1 MMAAPST
8 LANCKRIASMRLAA
22 WVLFSVAW
30 RGQACGQA
38 PCNVTTFDE
47 GAAGPEL
54 PCTLLVD
61 GSISESNQ
69 TRYVQATQE
78 VVVTPGA
85 NGTHVMPQVKLE
97 VRPADLGL
105 NVLDTTAVFGQYDL
119 VEVSIP
125 FPAALDTL
133 FRNHFMARYI
143 HEWSSVWGAGD
154 PAAYSYCDTCTLNP
168 FDPEEVDVWIISER
182 WQDGAWVDR
191 KRTNGFYYVDFQRT
205 LEASPPYM
213 EHDSLGKFNWTPL
226 PNELQFIDQLREF
239 RGRMAFAETGTY
251 RLTAMSWADGF
262 HQSEPILV
270 EVVASA
276 SKGYVQVDSAHPQY
290 LMFGNK
296 ELHFP
301 CGPNLQAN
309 ARRSKV
315 PLAEPNETESVLVA
329 YDADCNAITAIDS
342 LNWCKRKETEWAVN
356 EYGHTPIHQ
365 AFFLALHDE
374 LDQLQQ
380 AGVKSCRIMAQP
392 WSFELE
398 YQTLGDYSPSMHRA
412 WELDE
417 LLRKARE
424 TDVVIQWNL
433 QGQSPFNYNYFNHRY
448 ASWGD
453 GESGTTKDSY
463 CYRDELLLE
472 HPIEFFSSD
481 SAQTWYRKKL
491 RYFFAR
497 YGWSPNI
504 GVIELF
510 SEISGTEFQTDS
522 TALVRPYEQ
531 DTIPQHTAYV
541 NAIENWQIS
550 TLAYLRDTLHVNNHP
565 LAVSY
570 LHNGVDPVDASPEFA
585 DVYCQ
590 SCYTTDYTDIAG
602 INNEPINQQS
612 LTRPAYCSE
621 LGFGTAIR
629 SEMGKLN
636 VQLLQ
641 SKATAA
647 RRAGAGFDWYST
659 MGVDEGLLTTQGM
672 LTNYKDSIKI
682 NFSDWYC
689 LSVDSIQSESF
700 SSLGT
705 DLIVEHKC
713 NHYFMGYEY
722 CAGIIFN
729 SSFGHVQ
736 ALRYFDSEMIDSL
749 NCALQTDYN
758 VTDIEYTHIQV
769 SLSQDIRDQLMPGS
783 YMFDPVSGQSWEI
796 DSTNTN
802 GMNLDSC
809 FLTTGSQH
817 LLFLLKIDLLKST
830 PASQLNNP
838 VSNFGSES
846 IEIAAVPIEERPQN
860 KKVTFY
866 PNPASNEICFKGD
879 TESGSIISSCLLYD
893 RNGRLVGIWK
903 SLESCLPTDHLE
915 PGMYFLIC
923 SDGSIQKIAIE

>member
-1 MMAAPST
+1 
-8 LANCKRIASMRLAA
+8 MRLAA

-85 NGTHVMPQVKLE
+85 NGTHVMPRVKLE

-105 NVLDTTAVFGQYDL
+105 RVLDSAAVFGQYDL

-168 FDPEEVDVWIISER
+168 FDPEEVDVWVISER
-182 WQDGAWVDR
+182 WQEGAWADR

-205 LEASPPYM
+205 IEASSPYM
-213 EHDSLGKFNWTPL
+213 EHDSLGKLNWTPL

-239 RGRMAFAETGTY
+239 RGRMAFADTGIY

-290 LMFGNK
+290 LMFGNE

-329 YDADCNAITAIDS
+329 YDAGCNAITAIDS
-342 LNWCKRKETEWAVN
+342 LNWCKRNETEWAVN

-417 LLRKARE
+417 LLGKARE

-433 QGQSPFNYNYFNHRY
+433 QGQSPFNYNYFNHSC

-453 GESGTTKDSY
+453 GESDTTKDSY

-541 NAIENWQIS
+541 NALENWQIS

-672 LTNYKDSIKI
+672 LTNYSEFSSELQNSQINILTDIANFDWFSSNNDSVFSIIYGNAAAAQGIISSGIVFNQTYSLFHAVDLTSQSVTDSLACALSDSITAGMLNSFFLFI
-682 NFSDWYC
+682 SENLQ
-689 LSVDSIQSESF
+689 LSSNYQQNLRPASF
-700 SSLGT
+700 
-705 DLIVEHKC
+705 V
-713 NHYFMGYEY
+713 
-722 CAGIIFN
+722 
-729 SSFGHVQ
+729 
-736 ALRYFDSEMIDSL
+736 
-749 NCALQTDYN
+749 
-758 VTDIEYTHIQV
+758 
-769 SLSQDIRDQLMPGS
+769 
-783 YMFDPVSGQSWEI
+783 FDPVTHQQWSI
-796 DSTNTN
+796 DSISTN
-802 GMNLDSC
+802 GWDAEACLDAS
-809 FLTTGSQH
+809 GSQH
-817 LLFLLKIDLLKST
+817 LFFYFDRDNQKSIARPLISTVGQVALTSPSTIDIVRVEDLPEFSPECEK
-830 PASQLNNP
+830 P
-838 VSNFGSES
+838 V
-846 IEIAAVPIEERPQN
+846 IH
-860 KKVTFY
+860 
-866 PNPASNEICFKGD
+866 PNPATFEICANSCNPDLLTDLQCRIYDVYGNY
-879 TESGSIISSCLLYD
+879 TSHWSSCSICHPVEGL
-893 RNGRLVGIWK
+893 
-903 SLESCLPTDHLE
+903 S
-915 PGMYFLIC
+915 PGMYIVTC
-923 SDGSIQKIAIE
+923 SDGSKHQITIL